1 MKAIAVIDLKA
12 FYASVECIE
21 RKLDPF
27 TTPLVV
33 CDTSRGMGTI
43 VLSVSSYLKKL
54 GIPSRCRRRDIPHM
68 SNLIF
73 ARPQMALYVS
83 KSAQIMNIILD
94 FVSEEDLHIY
104 SIDECFVNL
113 GPYLALYN
121 KTPEE
126 IISDILKKIKDETG
140 LTATAGISYNP
151 FLAKVCNDIDG
162 KHNAPTYIS
171 TWSEKDIKDKLWK
184 ITPLSDLWGIST
196 GYETRL
202 NALGINTVG
211 ELANTDIAILRENF
225 GIMGDQLHDLANG
238 IDDSDIRVKYVSKT
252 TSFSTGQALFRDF
265 TYKEVRTLFREMTDN
280 LCQRLHENNVETSVV
295 SLAVM
300 YSAKCKVSAGFS
312 HQAKLVQPSD
322 NNQDIYE
329 VVLQMYDKYVQD
341 YPIRRLYL
349 AFGDLRK
356 RNVTQLSLFDDYI
369 EKDEERSANIAIEQ
383 VKSKYGRDKIYRATA
398 LLDESTYIERTHQI
412 GGHHK

>member
-113 GPYLALYN
+113 GPY
-121 KTPEE
+121 
-126 IISDILKKIKDETG
+126 
-140 LTATAGISYNP
+140 
-151 FLAKVCNDIDG
+151 
-162 KHNAPTYIS
+162 
-171 TWSEKDIKDKLWK
+171 
-184 ITPLSDLWGIST
+184 
-196 GYETRL
+196 
-202 NALGINTVG
+202 
-211 ELANTDIAILRENF
+211 
-225 GIMGDQLHDLANG
+225 
-238 IDDSDIRVKYVSKT
+238 
-252 TSFSTGQALFRDF
+252 
-265 TYKEVRTLFREMTDN
+265 
-280 LCQRLHENNVETSVV
+280 
-295 SLAVM
+295 
-300 YSAKCKVSAGFS
+300 
-312 HQAKLVQPSD
+312 
-322 NNQDIYE
+322 
-329 VVLQMYDKYVQD
+329 
-341 YPIRRLYL
+341 
-349 AFGDLRK
+349 
-356 RNVTQLSLFDDYI
+356 
-369 EKDEERSANIAIEQ
+369 
-383 VKSKYGRDKIYRATA
+383 
-398 LLDESTYIERTHQI
+398 
-412 GGHHK
+412 